1 MAELVYWAPLFGF
14 VGMVVLAFRI
24 EREMTALLY
33 ERKDV
38 AELMCAVERKVAFIK
53 KSNAIVG
60 EAIALRE
67 YGADAEAA
75 EMLMRL
81 VEVQE

>member
-1 MAELVYWAPLFGF
+1 MAEIVYWAPLVGF
-14 VGMVVLAFRI
+14 VGMIILAFRI
-24 EREMTALLY
+24 EREQIALLY
-33 ERKDV
+33 QRKEV
-38 AELMCAVERKVAFIK
+38 AELMLQVERKVEFIK
-53 KSNAIVG
+53 KSNAIVV
-60 EAIALRE
+60 EAIALRD

>member
-1 MAELVYWAPLFGF
+1 MAEIVYWAPLVGF
-14 VGMVVLAFRI
+14 VGMIILAFRI
-24 EREMTALLY
+24 EREQIALLY
-33 ERKDV
+33 QRKEV
-38 AELMCAVERKVAFIK
+38 AELMLQVERKVEFIK
-53 KSNAIVG
+53 KSNAIGV
-60 EAIALRE
+60 EAIALRD